1 MRGAGWTVLAV
12 GLCLGAARGE
22 QEQEGRV
29 GAELVLRTQALE
41 ARRSGEWRAAL
52 LACAA
57 LRQRG
62 PLDLSLELLAAEA
75 HLALA
80 EHAAA
85 GEALDRVLLARP
97 DHAQALFLRARVAEH
112 QGDREATRAWLVRAA
127 RAGRPILSDIGHDGR
142 SFGWVLREPPTVL
155 AIMTAAQAY
164 ELPPPEARRD
174 PFARP
179 RPARPGEPPPPPP
192 SLEVQELERE
202 ALALLAEL
210 DRELLLE
217 EPDLQRLLGRID
229 RLAAVVERHAGLPG
243 ADPARLRER
252 LGAWA
257 QRHGAP
263 GDLRQRVWLR
273 LLIREGNRALLA
285 MRDDLEAERFQGVRE
300 RLLLLEDLA
309 ARLRALPLTEGAR
322 LAEALLLRGRAL
334 EDEARARERL
344 ARLPL
349 EVTGIVLPPPAEPGA
364 VAEPASAIVDD
375 RVVRVGEELPLDEE
389 GGDGLRVV
397 AIGAGS
403 VRFRWRGVELTR
415 HLKARPAK

>member
-1 MRGAGWTVLAV
+1 MRGAVWTVLAV

-22 QEQEGRV
+22 QEQERRA

-41 ARRSGEWRAAL
+41 ARRAGEWRAAL

-62 PLDLSLELLAAEA
+62 ALDPTLELLAAEA
-75 HLALA
+75 HLALG
-80 EHAAA
+80 EQSAA
-85 GEALDRVLLARP
+85 GEALDRVLAASP
-97 DHAQALFLRARVAEH
+97 EHAQALFLRARVAAH
-112 QGDREATRAWLVRAA
+112 QDDPVACRAWLVRAA
-127 RAGRPILSDIGHDGR
+127 RAGRSVLSDIARDR
-142 SFGWVLREPPTVL
+142 AFAWVLREPATVL
-155 AIMTAAQAY
+155 QLMTAFQAY

-217 EPDLQRLLGRID
+217 EPDLQSLLRRID

-285 MRDDLEAERFQGVRE
+285 MRDDLEAERFQGARE
-300 RLLLLEDLA
+300 RLLLIEDLA
-309 ARLRALPLTEGAR
+309 ARLRAVPLAEGAR
-322 LAEALLLRGRAL
+322 LAETLLVRGRAL
-334 EDEARARERL
+334 EGEARARERL

-349 EVTGIVLPPPAEPGA
+349 EVTGIVLPPPAEPGVA
-364 VAEPASAIVDD
+364 AEPASAIVDD
-375 RVVRVGEELPLDEE
+375 RVVRVGEALPLDEDD
-389 GGDGLRVV
+389 GDSLRVV

-403 VRFRWRGVELTR
+403 VRLRYRGIELTR
-415 HLKARPAK
+415 HLKARSGK